1 MKAYKFNFIVLI
13 ILLIGIATIPS
24 CTIGDTTTAETITIS
39 SDINS
44 PTTWKGDNIYI
55 IDKDNLYL
63 NAELTIEAGA
73 IIKIMS
79 GDNIILN
86 RDGNIIANGTSTKP
100 IVFTSIKDDNNGS
113 DNNSDGDNTVPAAGD
128 WGYINLNGS
137 QNSTFKYC
145 KFLYG
150 GRDNSNPATVDVS
163 SEAKAIFDNC
173 TFAYNSGSLLNNI
186 YVGALNASNA
196 SAQTKITNCKFYGNN
211 VPVTINAEMSMDN
224 SNSFSND
231 QLGNKCNGIFV
242 WGSSIT
248 SDINWLEDEV
258 AFVVTAANL
267 DIAVNRTITFGNN
280 VVVKFAEHSTLTV
293 SSEGCLINHNGPGVE
308 FTSLKDD
315 ERKGDTNGDGR
326 ETSPEVAD
334 WTGIF
339 IDVWKKST
347 NGEFAHWD
355 NIYYNDPHATAK

>member
-1 MKAYKFNFIVLI
+1 MKAHDIKFTAFI
-13 ILLIGIATIPS
+13 ILLIGIVTIPS
-24 CTIGDTTTAETITIS
+24 CNIGDTTTTETITVS

-73 IIKIMS
+73 IIKMMS
-79 GDNIILN
+79 GSNIMLN
-86 RDGNIIANGTSTKP
+86 RNGNIIANGTSSKP

-113 DNNSDGDNTVPAAGD
+113 DSNSDGDNTVPAAGD

-137 QNSTFKYC
+137 QNSTFTHC

-173 TFAYNSGSLLNNI
+173 TFAYNSGGLLNSI

-196 SAQTKITNCKFYGNN
+196 SAETSITNCKFYGNN

-231 QLGNKCNGIFV
+231 KLGNKCNGIFIS
-242 WGSSIT
+242 GSNIST
-248 SDINWLEDEV
+248 DISWLEDEV

-267 DIAVNRTITFGNN
+267 DIETNRTLTFGNN
-280 VVVKFAEHSTLTV
+280 VVVKFVEHSTLTV
-293 SSEGCLINHNGPGVE
+293 SNEGCLINHDGNGVF

-315 ERKGDTNGDGR
+315 ERKGDTNGDGN
-326 ETSPEVAD
+326 ETIPEVAD
-334 WTGIF
+334 WTGIY
-339 IDVWKKST
+339 INGWKSVGYAT
-347 NGEFAHWD
+347 WP
-355 NIYYNDPHATAK
+355 NIFYNDPHPPVK